1 MMTETNCNST
11 QTVLVYNE
19 QTYSYEVFNETG
31 TMGENPSDTFTI
43 TLPSERKVE
52 KILEFQ
58 EGLSS
63 EDRQHIYL
71 LVKDYVL
78 THPNKEDR
86 HKFLNRIIKKG
97 LDITIK
103 GPYLQCKHV
112 NLILV
117 MKYYHIPH
125 TAGSALPLFF
135 KLC

>member
-1 MMTETNCNST
+1 MTAETNCSST

-78 THPNKEDR
+78 THPNKADR
-86 HKFLNRIIKKG
+86 
-97 LDITIK
+97 
-103 GPYLQCKHV
+103 P
-112 NLILV
+112 
-117 MKYYHIPH
+117 
-125 TAGSALPLFF
+125 
-135 KLC
+135 